1 MKIFASAVALLATA
15 AFAASA
21 SAASFSPAN
30 GNFTGTGTTS
40 LTKGTLTIPCTANFT
55 GHTAGGIGFIDTATF
70 SGGGGLCGLIH
81 KTGTWTATAA
91 TANGTGGGTAS
102 ITGVAVTASL
112 FGTCGPSTVAISLN
126 DTGLITFNNQTLSP
140 DCAINGSVQT
150 SPQLHIVP

>member
-30 GNFTGTGTTS
+30 GTFTGTGTTS
-40 LTKGTLTIPCTANFT
+40 LKKGSLTIPCTANFT
-55 GHTAGGIGFIDTATF
+55 GHTTGGVGVIDTATF

-81 KTGTWTATAA
+81 KTGTWNATATS
-91 TANGTGGGTAS
+91 ANGSGGGTAT

-112 FGTCGPSTVAISLN
+112 FGTCGPSTVNVSLN
-126 DTGLITFNNQTLSP
+126 NTGLITFDNQTLSP

-150 SPQLHIVP
+150 SPALSIVP